1 MEHELEKRF
10 PDMTINQVCDLAEL
24 GKSVLSV
31 SESGYLVQNLLYI
44 TEEIMRS
51 DADLA
56 CRTRYCVSELIKL
69 SRILYE
75 FDNIT

>member
-10 PDMTINQVCDLAEL
+10 PDMTIDQVCCLAEL

-31 SESGYLVQNLLYI
+31 SESGDLVSNLLYI
-44 TEEIMRS
+44 TKEIMRS

-56 CRTRYCVSELIKL
+56 CRTRYCVSELL
-69 SRILYE
+69 ELTRCLCE
-75 FDNIT
+75 FNNK